1 MKLEG
6 IDLAISQGAILK
18 AWSSSARDVVM
29 RIDTHDGKEIFA
41 EWSTLASTMLEKTN
55 RACSKFF
62 KDVEKTFPSF
72 EVWDNLGFLS
82 SWICRGNSMKAF
94 KTNKGIVVDLIGYNS
109 ELKDIRKRAM
119 GSTFTEALNMAIT
132 VDLKETLLSKAK
144 TT

>member
-62 KDVEKTFPSF
+62 KDVEKLFRAS
-72 EVWDNLGFLS
+72 EVWGQPRVL
-82 SWICRGNSMKAF
+82 
-94 KTNKGIVVDLIGYNS
+94 IVMDMPG
-109 ELKDIRKRAM
+109 ELYE
-119 GSTFTEALNMAIT
+119 SF
-132 VDLKETLLSKAK
+132 
-144 TT
+144 